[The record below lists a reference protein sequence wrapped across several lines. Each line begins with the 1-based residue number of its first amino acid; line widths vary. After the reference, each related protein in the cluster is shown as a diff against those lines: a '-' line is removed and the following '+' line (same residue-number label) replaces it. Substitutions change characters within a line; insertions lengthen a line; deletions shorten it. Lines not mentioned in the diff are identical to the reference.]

1 MKKSTVF
8 FLIML
13 TLGTGVAIFAPFL
26 IKPQME
32 AFIKPTAYVAVF
44 LMAGLGIAV
53 GFKGKYF
60 YFALVAP
67 PVVCM
72 LVSLPVF
79 GYFDWVVGVVA
90 AVAFGVCV
98 ISALITSLVRMLVM
112 RRRNYHIKEEK
123 K

>member
-32 AFIKPTAYVAVF
+32 AFIEPTAYVAVF

-53 GFKGKYF
+53 GIKGKYF

-79 GYFDWVVGVVA
+79 GYFDWVVGAVA
-90 AVAFGVCV
+90 AVAFGVCA
-98 ISALITSLVRMLVM
+98 ISALITSLVRILVM